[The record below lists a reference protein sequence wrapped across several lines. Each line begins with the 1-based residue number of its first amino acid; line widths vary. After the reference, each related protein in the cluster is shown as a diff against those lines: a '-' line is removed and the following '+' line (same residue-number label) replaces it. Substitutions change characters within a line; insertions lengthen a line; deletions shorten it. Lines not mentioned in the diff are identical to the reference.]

1 MKKIELY
8 EPFLAKDHQGLA
20 NLTDEQKAT
29 YSALFSYLKANSVHW
44 IAQRYN
50 LGNHPEM
57 FVKNPKI
64 TELFNG
70 DSHNLPLYLI
80 DDKLVSKGTYLS
92 LHELK
97 TLYDLNAEDI
107 EIIYK
112 NAKKIITEW
121 NDHSSDRLQDCSC
134 V

>member
-1 MKKIELY
+1 MNC
-8 EPFLAKDHQGLA
+8 P
-20 NLTDEQKAT
+20 
-29 YSALFSYLKANSVHW
+29 
-44 IAQRYN
+44 RYN

-57 FVKNPKI
+57 FAKNPKI
-64 TELFNG
+64 AELFNG

-107 EIIYK
+107 EIIFK
-112 NAKKIITEW
+112 NAKKIITE
-121 NDHSSDRLQDCSC
+121 
-134 V
+134 